1 MHPDAPSPRSRRF
14 FESDAAIALA
24 LALIALITRAL
35 FIYRDAMPDPDA
47 LLMAAGMAIDMNG
60 DLPHGDALLY
70 GRHVSPGTAFV
81 VRAIYPLFFHDPRA
95 LVACLNWSTAILSAF
110 TASTMYLLARRY
122 LARAAAAGAAAIWI
136 GNPVAWESGTYFHTV
151 VPSTLLLLL
160 AMVLAF
166 RIERSRRGV
175 AYYVAT
181 ALCAI
186 AAFLTRTEIVFA
198 APALVVWTLT
208 SKRARRDTLL
218 LASIAAVVLGA
229 YACVLVAI
237 AGESTVPSGGFHAYT
252 NWYAASFSPR
262 GLDRTAVW
270 TVFSL
275 GIASVAAVLLAIVR
289 RRVAPCTS
297 GHGRLVMFACAWVL
311 PSVVFWM
318 LTPVPILRHFYVAT
332 VGAAWLVG
340 VVVLQDGRRA
350 TAVAAAIVALNL
362 ALPEAVYGAHR
373 WRTGLRKMPHGTFF
387 SAHAY
392 WSQRVAT
399 FVALRE
405 RAGACMEASSSQ
417 SALAVTT
424 WEVSA
429 HLIYQLGVSNRRVHR
444 ITKDSMTPGI
454 DLVRF
459 DFDGGHLQIVQYI
472 YFEDPEVQARVRTMI
487 EDSRRDG
494 ACVLVP
500 ERFRAVLGVSG
511 ASDPGV
517 IVY

>member
-1 MHPDAPSPRSRRF
+1 
-14 FESDAAIALA
+14 
-24 LALIALITRAL
+24 
-35 FIYRDAMPDPDA
+35 MPDPDA

-289 RRVAPCTS
+289 RRVAPRTS

-424 WEVSA
+424 WEVCRA
-429 HLIYQLGVSNRRVHR
+429 LDLPTRRVEPPRPSHHEGLDDAWHR
-444 ITKDSMTPGI
+444 PRALRFRRRSFADRPVHLLRGSRGPSARAHHDRRLPVATARASWSRSASARRSGCRVRPTPGSSST
-454 DLVRF
+454 DAVRRRTRKRTSRCF
-459 DFDGGHLQIVQYI
+459 
-472 YFEDPEVQARVRTMI
+472 ARPYSRLDTAPLII
-487 EDSRRDG
+487 E
-494 ACVLVP
+494 AWTTC
-500 ERFRAVLGVSG
+500 F
-511 ASDPGV
+511 
-517 IVY
+517 